1 MREISEALAT
11 KLKALPTTP
20 GVYQWKD
27 RFGRVI
33 YVGKAVNLRNRVRS
47 YVRDEATQ
55 GAKVRAMMNHT
66 VDVDII
72 LTKTEMEALILE
84 SNLIKEIHPKYNIL
98 LRDDKSY
105 PYLKITVQEPYPR
118 IFMTRRLKRDGG
130 KYLGPFSQVGDLSL
144 VVRALHRMYPLRTCR
159 SMRVARPCLQYHL
172 KRCEAPCMGVV
183 EQASYRRMIDEIVA
197 VLEGKDGPIAAD
209 WTTRMETAAEA
220 LDFEQAARW
229 RDRLRALK
237 SITQRQSI
245 VAPDGYLDVIGL
257 ARREQQV
264 AAVVLLVREG
274 KMIGK
279 ENFTLS
285 GSAGESDADVLA
297 GFIKHYYGADGVRAG
312 KEIILPEPPTDMA
325 LLGEWLSER
334 NGSQVRLAVPERGYR
349 RALKEMAQENA
360 AKFLADKWLQ
370 WEHRREKEEGA
381 LEELAALL
389 ELADI
394 PERIECFDIS
404 HIQGAE
410 TVAAMT
416 VLTDGKP
423 TPKEYRKFKLKTVQG
438 KPDDFA
444 SMREIMARRYGHH
457 PEWPAP
463 DLIVIDGGKGQLHA
477 ALPVIRECGVHVP
490 VISLAE
496 RIEEIYTEE
505 SGIPIVLDR
514 RSPALQLLQI
524 VRDEA
529 HRFGIT
535 YHRKLRSKRNFH
547 SVLDH
552 IEGIGPKRRNAL
564 WEAFPNMDA
573 MRGATEEELAAV
585 PGMTRRA
592 ASAVYTFLHA
602 TTEEKQRM
610 TRS

>member
-1 MREISEALAT
+1 MREISEALAA
-11 KLKALPTTP
+11 KLAALPTTP

-47 YVRDEATQ
+47 YVRDEANQ
-55 GAKVRAMMNHT
+55 GAKVRAMMNHA

-84 SNLIKEIHPKYNIL
+84 SNLIKEYHPKYNIL
-98 LRDDKSY
+98 LRDDKTY
-105 PYLKITVQEPYPR
+105 PYLKITLQEAYPR
-118 IFMTRRLKRDGG
+118 IFMTRQLRRDGA

-144 VVRALHRMYPLRTCR
+144 VVKELHRMMPLRTCR
-159 SMRVARPCLQYHL
+159 SMRVSRPCLQYHL
-172 KRCEAPCMGVV
+172 RRCEAPCMGIV
-183 EQASYRRMIDEIVA
+183 EQAEYRRRVEDIVA
-197 VLEGKDGPIAAD
+197 VLEGKDGPIVAA
-209 WTTRMETAAEA
+209 WTARMEAASEA
-220 LDFEQAARW
+220 LEFEQAVRW

-237 SITQRQSI
+237 NITQRQSI

-257 ARREQQV
+257 ARRERQV

-274 KMIGK
+274 KMVGK
-279 ENFTLS
+279 ENFMLS
-285 GSAGESDADVLA
+285 GSMGENDADVLA
-297 GFIKHYYGADGVRAG
+297 GFIKQYYGVDGVRAA
-312 KEIILPEPPTDMA
+312 KEMVLPQMPTDGA
-325 LLGEWLSER
+325 LLADWLSAR
-334 NGSQVRLAVPERGYR
+334 NGSQVRITVPERGYR

-360 AKFLADKWLQ
+360 AKFLSDKWLQ
-370 WEHRREKEEGA
+370 WEHRREKEEGG
-381 LEELAALL
+381 LQELAQLL
-389 ELADI
+389 ELPDI
-394 PERIECFDIS
+394 PARIECFDIS

-423 TPKEYRKFKLKTVQG
+423 TPKEYRKFKLRTVQG

-444 SMREIMARRYGHH
+444 SMREIMERRYGHH
-457 PEWPAP
+457 AEWGCP

-477 ALPVIRECGVHVP
+477 ALPVIREYGVQVP
-490 VISLAE
+490 VIALAE
-496 RIEEIYTEE
+496 RLEEVFVEDSSE
-505 SGIPIVLDR
+505 PILLDR

-552 IEGIGPKRRNAL
+552 IDGIGPKRRNAL

-573 MRGATEEELAAV
+573 MRNATQEELAAV
-585 PGMTRRA
+585 PGMTKRA
-592 ASAVYTFLHA
+592 AEAVYAFLHA
-602 TTEEKQRM
+602 SAEEKQQM
-610 TRS
+610 THS

>member
-1 MREISEALAT
+1 MREISDALAT

-47 YVRDEATQ
+47 YVRDEANQ
-55 GAKVRAMMNHT
+55 GPKVRAMMNHA

-84 SNLIKEIHPKYNIL
+84 SNLIKEYQPKYNIL
-98 LRDDKSY
+98 LRDDKTY
-105 PYLKITVQEPYPR
+105 PYLKITVQEDYPR
-118 IFMTRRLKRDGG
+118 IFMTRRLLHDGA
-130 KYLGPFSQVGDLSL
+130 KYLGPFSQVGELSL
-144 VVRALHRMYPLRTCR
+144 VMKELHRLYPLRTCR
-159 SMRVARPCLQYHL
+159 SMKVTRPCLQYHL
-172 KRCEAPCMGVV
+172 QRCEAPCMGIV
-183 EQASYRRMIDEIVA
+183 EQAEYRRRVDEIVA
-197 VLEGKDGPIAAD
+197 VLEGKDNTLAAD
-209 WTTRMETAAEA
+209 WAARMDAAAEA
-220 LDFEQAARW
+220 LEFEQAARW

-237 SITQRQSI
+237 SITQRQNI

-279 ENFTLS
+279 ENFMLS

-297 GFIKHYYGADGVRAG
+297 GFIKHYYGADGVRAA
-312 KEIILPEPPTDMA
+312 KEIILPQAATDAA
-325 LLGEWLSER
+325 LIGEWLSAK
-334 NGSQVRLAVPERGYR
+334 NGSQVRLQVPERGYR
-349 RALKEMAQENA
+349 RSLKEMAQENA

-381 LEELAALL
+381 LTELAELL
-389 ELADI
+389 ELADV
-394 PERIECFDIS
+394 PTRIECFDIS
-404 HIQGAE
+404 HMQGAE

-444 SMREIMARRYGHH
+444 SMREIMERRYGHGH
-457 PEWPAP
+457 DWGMP

-477 ALPVIRECGVHVP
+477 ALPVIRECGVQVP
-490 VISLAE
+490 VIALAE
-496 RIEEIYTEE
+496 RIEEIYTED
-505 SGIPIVLDR
+505 SPNPIVLDR

-535 YHRKLRSKRNFH
+535 YHRKWRSKRNFH

-552 IEGIGPKRRNAL
+552 IDGIGPKRRNAL

-573 MRGATEEELAAV
+573 MRGATVGELAAV
-585 PGMTRRA
+585 AGMNRRA
-592 ASAVYTFLHA
+592 AEAVYTFLHA
-602 TTEEKQRM
+602 SADEKQQM
-610 TRS
+610 TH